1 MFLPKI
7 YLIKIVVEYKNFNIL
22 MIKILT
28 QSKTYQEILDN
39 QTTKTITIPYHIDTG
54 IVVSMD
60 NIEELSQIEWNDYEI
75 RLKEIQLII
84 PTFNVIDLKQK
95 LRKRMEDRMGVALLQ
110 VKYIYITS
118 STIKEA
124 SESIENLPDF
134 VEWCVE

>member
-1 MFLPKI
+1 
-7 YLIKIVVEYKNFNIL
+7 